1 MYVLSRHIINP
12 IIREGIIKYLDKIKE
27 TLFKIEPNNISFVK
41 KLLPLYESQIGR
53 KESTHAYVIYIDDDS
68 KSYVDGV
75 LFQADD
81 EETFEQGTKFRN
93 LISRSQPQCLKDIL
107 LLLEIYCCDMDYAH
121 KYLEKFNNP
130 SFKTVTIVDELLKES
145 NGFLLWDYQIINLY
159 RLFDEDSKKADSFLR
174 CFNENMTGFRKIAEK
189 LLFNNGVTLDDVIW
203 ERSILG
209 HVKTPKLKGAYN
221 LYRLILE

>member
-1 MYVLSRHIINP
+1 MGKYVTGKVYNRVSFNLMGNCMFYQGILSTQFIQ
-12 IIREGIIKYLDKIKE
+12 EGIMKNLDKIKE
-27 TLFKIEPNNISFVK
+27 TLFRIEPNNISFVK
-41 KLLPLYESQIGR
+41 KLLPMHASQIGC

-68 KSYVDGV
+68 KSYIDGF

-130 SFKTVTIVDELLKES
+130 SF
-145 NGFLLWDYQIINLY
+145 NINLIFPFPPP
-159 RLFDEDSKKADSFLR
+159 LFS
-174 CFNENMTGFRKIAEK
+174 
-189 LLFNNGVTLDDVIW
+189 
-203 ERSILG
+203 
-209 HVKTPKLKGAYN
+209 Y
-221 LYRLILE
+221 